1 MRNATEKDT
10 GIFILLINVSK
21 IYKFMRA
28 MTMLDK
34 GPGYIILKLEFLSFR
49 ECLQ

>member
-10 GIFILLINVSK
+10 GIFILLIIVLK

-34 GPGYIILKLEFLSFR
+34 RVYNT
-49 ECLQ
+49 